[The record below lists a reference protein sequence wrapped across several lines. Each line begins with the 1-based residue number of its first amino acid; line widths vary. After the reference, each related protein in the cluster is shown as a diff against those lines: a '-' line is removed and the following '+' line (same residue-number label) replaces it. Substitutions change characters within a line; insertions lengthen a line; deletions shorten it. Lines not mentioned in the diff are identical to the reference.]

1 MTFLERGNVGKATTL
16 LAGTRVVQHYS
27 GVPSIVRKLL
37 LIVQAGLQESLGHT
51 GKPYVCVTFRMRPC
65 KKGWR
70 ICAHHVRFIAQFHQ
84 GNSYECHK
92 AATERATQSVT
103 RSGSHMTKSLMLA
116 GLSDMAMDERISAH
130 LSELPTW
137 ISYRGKKRAG
147 ATLKINLQ
155 CETRECQNK
164 RAFLSP
170 PPPVGLDRL
179 HPQPGLLLVANIFAN
194 CQRPRLELWGRFH
207 QHLLRKQQKIVH

>member
-1 MTFLERGNVGKATTL
+1 MDGSYVSYSSCACIAPVCVHFLCAQLLCTCKSCLHFGSSVVCAIEQSWVGSSGASMTFLERGNVGKATTL

-130 LSELPTW
+130 LSELPT
-137 ISYRGKKRAG
+137 
-147 ATLKINLQ
+147 
-155 CETRECQNK
+155 
-164 RAFLSP
+164 
-170 PPPVGLDRL
+170 
-179 HPQPGLLLVANIFAN
+179 
-194 CQRPRLELWGRFH
+194 
-207 QHLLRKQQKIVH
+207 